1 MKDDAAL
8 LRRYVDERSEAA
20 LAEVVRRHHDLVAAA
35 ARRWMQG
42 DPAAGAAL
50 VQEVFNQLAEEAA
63 SIRRHGLVVS
73 WLHAATL
80 RASAGP
86 EAGAEVVVR
95 LESGPAAGSE
105 DAIWDPAVDQALD
118 ELSVDDRSAL
128 LLHLAERRSLA
139 EVGVALNLSADA
151 AQLHVARALDKLR
164 AVLARRG
171 TRLGVSTLREILS
184 VPLSE
189 PLPEGRAE
197 EIAGRAIASA
207 LAEVALGEEKRGF
220 RFALVGLVNSGKA
233 LGLVALIVA
242 GGALIWGYRANA
254 KIEAEI
260 TRLQGESQ
268 TLASLQRD
276 NRRLSRLEAEAEE
289 LRKVAAELPALRAAA
304 FPEEPRPLVG
314 SAVVTVSAPAG
325 LQWDGEEVAPVEFL
339 RRLGEFQRR
348 HPAPETRLMVQVKG
362 AAISAV
368 AYVVNEA
375 RKARLTQIVIEGD
388 ASPGDGD
395 GAATW
400 F

>member
-20 LAEVVRRHHDLVAAA
+20 LAEVVHRHHDLVAAV
-35 ARRWMQG
+35 ARRWTAG
-42 DPAAGAAL
+42 ESAAGAAL
-50 VQEVFNQLAEEAA
+50 VQQVFNQLADEAT
-63 SIRRHGLVVS
+63 SIRRQGLIVS

-80 RASAGP
+80 RAAAGP
-86 EAGAEVVVR
+86 EVGAEAVAR
-95 LESGPAAGSE
+95 LESETTSDGEGP
-105 DAIWDPAVDQALD
+105 IWDTAMDQALD
-118 ELSVDDRSAL
+118 ELAVEDRSAL

-139 EVGVALNLSADA
+139 EVGVALNLSAEA

-171 TRLGVSTLREILS
+171 TRLGVSTLREMLS
-184 VPLSE
+184 VPQSE
-189 PLPEGRAE
+189 PVPEARAKA
-197 EIAGRAIASA
+197 IAGRAIAWA
-207 LAEVALGEEKRGF
+207 QAEVDPGEEKRGF
-220 RFALVGLVNSGKA
+220 RFALVGLVNSGNA

-242 GGALIWGYRANA
+242 GAALIWGYRTNA

-276 NRRLSRLEAEAEE
+276 NRRLGRLVAEAEE
-289 LRKVAAELPALRAAA
+289 LRRIAAELPALRVAA
-304 FPEEPRPLVG
+304 FPEEPRPPVG
-314 SAVVTVSAPAG
+314 SAVVTVSASAS
-325 LQWDGEEVAPVEFL
+325 LQWDGEEMAPAEFL
-339 RRLGEFQRR
+339 RRLSEFQRR
-348 HPAPETRLMVQVKG
+348 YPAPETRLMVQVKG
-362 AAISAV
+362 ASLSAV

-375 RKARLTQIVIEGD
+375 RKARLTQIVVEGD
-388 ASPGDGD
+388 ASAGD